1 MTRQRSSCSGFD
13 TTSRN
18 SNLALV
24 DFLSERRRH
33 ADNDLAL
40 AQAIKNSSAA
50 VVLGYFFHMSEATL
64 EYRLEPSEID
74 RRLKR
79 LANSKYPLIIYKAQ
93 DTASLPFV
101 RAYAPEDNLDILAE
115 SAESSGY
122 FSLRSDA
129 DGVLRWMPLVVQA
142 GEDLSLRGAPVFP
155 DHRAALLALADVLVG
170 DLSRHAAKED
180 GIFFPAIEAALGSS
194 EGPTAVMRAEHRG
207 IHACGARYRQLLAG
221 LRLDG
226 SVGAKASAPARGPDP
241 ESAGVTPAAAQALA
255 ENLHELG
262 DLIGVHFEK
271 EESILFPLAE
281 SLLPLEEQL
290 VLGALLESNP
300 G

>member
-1 MTRQRSSCSGFD
+1 M
-13 TTSRN
+13 
-18 SNLALV
+18 
-24 DFLSERRRH
+24 
-33 ADNDLAL
+33 
-40 AQAIKNSSAA
+40 
-50 VVLGYFFHMSEATL
+50 
-64 EYRLEPSEID
+64 P
-74 RRLKR
+74 
-79 LANSKYPLIIYKAQ
+79 
-93 DTASLPFV
+93 TASQVLLEEHEKI
-101 RAYAPEDNLDILAE
+101 RAIVDPAL
-115 SAESSGY
+115 
-122 FSLRSDA
+122 
-129 DGVLRWMPLVVQA
+129 QA

-194 EGPTAVMRAEHRG
+194 QGPTAVMRAEHRG
-207 IHACGARYRQLLAG
+207 IHACGERYRQLLAG

-290 VLGALLESNP
+290 ALGALLESNS

>member
-1 MTRQRSSCSGFD
+1 MPTASQVLLEEHEKIRAIV
-13 TTSRN
+13 N
-18 SNLALV
+18 PAL
-24 DFLSERRRH
+24 E
-33 ADNDLAL
+33 AGKDLA
-40 AQAIKNSSAA
+40 
-50 VVLGYFFHMSEATL
+50 E
-64 EYRLEPSEID
+64 
-74 RRLKR
+74 
-79 LANSKYPLIIYKAQ
+79 
-93 DTASLPFV
+93 
-101 RAYAPEDNLDILAE
+101 
-115 SAESSGY
+115 
-122 FSLRSDA
+122 
-129 DGVLRWMPLVVQA
+129 
-142 GEDLSLRGAPVFP
+142 RGG
-155 DHRAALLALADVLVG
+155 AALGEHGAALSALAGLLKG

-194 EGPTAVMRAEHRG
+194 QGPTAVMRAEHLG
-207 IHACGARYRQLLAG
+207 IHACGERYRQLLGG

-290 VLGALLESNP
+290 ALGALLESNP